1 MLPNIF
7 ETRQK
12 KIIWQT
18 LDDNNL
24 DWVKIWRVS
33 ENFFHYCTTIP
44 VPLLCMNIYI
54 VVIMMQCYI
63 SFLLS
68 QGPVSF
74 KAVKIKQCF

>member
-7 ETRQK
+7 ETDQK
-12 KIIWQT
+12 KLPGKT
-18 LDDNNL
+18 LNDNNL

-44 VPLLCMNIYI
+44 VPLLCMNISS